1 MVWWVQLA
9 ILVITSY
16 LSAALAPKPP
26 PPKPNTL
33 DDFDVPNAEQGTPI
47 GVVFGNVIIKS
58 PTLVWYGDLSTEK
71 IKKKGGKK

>member
-9 ILVITSY
+9 ILVVSSF

-26 PPKPNTL
+26 PPKPSSL
-33 DDFDVPNAEQGTPI
+33 DDFDTPTAEQGTPI
-47 GVVFGNVIIKS
+47 GVVFGNVVIKA
-58 PTLVWYGDLSTEK
+58 PTLVWYGNLSTEK